1 MSTRLLRCLW
11 CPRDLQL
18 STWGAWFAS
27 WLHRRW
33 SNHLVLFD
41 CVFACS
47 CCAIDPSAFSLWHP
61 SHVIIKGTDDAV
73 HVARKMRRTMTS
85 EHLTT
90 KKRQLCQQSRPAQVL
105 FELLNCCWSA
115 ISSDTER
122 ISPWAGFQGRSASTN
137 IDLILLEISLMY
149 WRTFHR
155 RVICCWSL
163 SSVRLLRT

>member
-1 MSTRLLRCLW
+1 MSANLLLCLC
-11 CPRDLQL
+11 CPRDFHL
-18 STWGAWFAS
+18 STWGTWFAS
-27 WLHRRW
+27 LLQHRR
-33 SNHLVLFD
+33 SNKLVLFG
-41 CVFACS
+41 CVFACG
-47 CCAIDPSAFSLWHP
+47 CCAIDPSALCLWHP
-61 SHVIIKGTDDAV
+61 SHVVIEGADDTV

-90 KKRQLCQQSRPAQVL
+90 KKRQLCQQSRPAQIL

-155 RVICCWSL
+155 RVIWC
-163 SSVRLLRT
+163 